1 MRMPSVRSFAWCMCV
16 PAMRVRY
23 VPTIIE
29 AAAPGCMEM
38 RDVPVG
44 DCYAG
49 VDSGGLEQVLA

>member
-1 MRMPSVRSFAWCMCV
+1 M

-29 AAAPGCMEM
+29 AAATTRTGYMDM

-49 VDSGGLEQVLA
+49 VNSGGLEQVLA